1 MSDGIPQIEKGLG
14 GAPWLRLPM
23 SWLYAGGRRAHRG
36 LYDFGLK
43 RRSKLP
49 KKVVCVGNLT
59 VGGTGKTPFI
69 IHLVNELVRRGRRP
83 VILSRGYGAVPPA
96 EQPRIVSDGDK
107 PCCTTSEA
115 GDEPMLMALRCPGV
129 PVVIGTNRYEAG
141 MAAMDQFDPDLFVLD
156 DGFQHEAL
164 AREVDL
170 VLWDA
175 RDVPSRMRQL
185 PAGRLR
191 EALSALGRA
200 TALVITHAEY
210 LSEAE
215 RSERL
220 DQIRTE
226 LKVHAPQ
233 ASIIEA
239 DSNLDSYYPL
249 AEVLDA
255 APISC
260 PISELAGRRAL
271 LVSALARPDGFE
283 ALARRARIEIA
294 GHVIGR
300 DHAEYGPREIDDMRR
315 QAEAAGADFI
325 LTTEKDAVKLAQVAG
340 GGLPVFVATLAMQ
353 WDQSPGWALV
363 MEKILE

>member
-1 MSDGIPQIEKGLG
+1 MSATIPEIESELM
-14 GAPWLRLPM
+14 GASWLRLPM
-23 SWLYAGGRRAHRG
+23 SWIYAGGRRAHRG
-36 LYDFGLK
+36 LYDLGFK
-43 RRSKLP
+43 RRSRLP

-83 VILSRGYGAVPPA
+83 VILSRGYGAVPEA
-96 EQPRIVSDGDK
+96 RQPRVVSDGDK
-107 PCCTTSEA
+107 PCCTASEA

-129 PVVIGTNRYEAG
+129 PVVIGTSRYDAG
-141 MAAMDQFDPDLFVLD
+141 LAAMDRFDPDLFVLD

-175 RDVPSRMRQL
+175 RDVPSRSRQL

-191 EALSALGRA
+191 ESLSALGRA
-200 TALVITHAEY
+200 TALIITHAEY
-210 LSEAE
+210 LPEAE
-215 RSERL
+215 RSVRL

-233 ASIIEA
+233 ASILEA
-239 DSNLDSYYPL
+239 ESKLDSYYPL
-249 AEVLDA
+249 GEILDA
-255 APISC
+255 SPISC

-283 ALARRARIEIA
+283 ALVRRARIEIT

-300 DHAEYGPREIDDMRR
+300 DHAEYGPSDVEDMRC
-315 QAEAAGADFI
+315 QAKDAGADFI

-340 GGLPVFVATLAMQ
+340 GGMPVFVATLAML

-363 MEKILE
+363 MEKILA

>member
-1 MSDGIPQIEKGLG
+1 MSAAIQEIENKLEGT
-14 GAPWLRLPM
+14 PWLRLPM
-23 SWLYAGGRRAHRG
+23 SWIYAGGRRAHRG
-36 LYDFGLK
+36 LYDLGLK
-43 RRSKLP
+43 RRSRLP

-69 IHLVNELVRRGRRP
+69 IQLVNELVRSGRRP
-83 VILSRGYGAVPPA
+83 VILSRGYGAVPA
-96 EQPRIVSDGDK
+96 AARPRVVSDGK
-107 PCCTTSEA
+107 ALCCTATEA

-129 PVVIGTNRYEAG
+129 PVVIGTSRYEAG
-141 MAAMDQFDPDLFVLD
+141 MAAMDRFDPDLFVLD

-164 AREVDL
+164 AREIDL

-175 RDVPSRMRQL
+175 RDVPSRSRQL

-191 EALSALGRA
+191 ESLSALRRA

-210 LSEAE
+210 LPEL
-215 RSERL
+215 ERL
-220 DQIRTE
+220 ARLEQIRTE

-233 ASIIEA
+233 ASILEA
-239 DSNLDSYYPL
+239 ESNLDTYYPL

-255 APISC
+255 APLSC

-271 LVSALARPDGFE
+271 LVSAVARPDGFE
-283 ALARRARIEIA
+283 ALVRRAEIEIA

-300 DHAEYGPREIDDMRR
+300 DHAEYGPREIEDMRR
-315 QAEAAGADFI
+315 QAEGAGADFI
-325 LTTEKDAVKLAQVAG
+325 LTTEKDAVKLVQVAG
-340 GGLPVFVATLAMQ
+340 GGTPVFVATLAMR
-353 WDQSPGWALV
+353 WDRSPGWALV